1 MKKFFYSAITIF
13 IALVMTSCYE
23 DYIKDNDTTTAYFSS
38 QRPLR
43 TVIAD
48 RDMGI
53 KVGVAIG
60 GKREVDMN
68 DWAEFEIDPDLLEG
82 TNLELLPQ
90 DYYYLSDPNK
100 MKVSR
105 STLAVADVSI
115 IFTEKFYND
124 PKSVEKYFALPF
136 KITNSSLE
144 QVLDEKSTSIVAIKY
159 VSNYHG
165 YYYIQGK
172 ISLLNDDNGVIEE
185 VEYCNNNMSQND
197 VRLVSTKS
205 RFKVSREGIANW
217 TISDNQCVN
226 LIFNDDG
233 TMDVEVEG
241 DNILPIEGGGTF
253 NEVDGKLEL
262 ILEYKFAKGTQI
274 YSVKEVLTRRQD
286 PLNDLRFEE
295 W

>member
-1 MKKFFYSAITIF
+1 MRKFFYSTITVF
-13 IALVMTSCYE
+13 VALVMTSCYE
-23 DYIKDNDTTTAYFSS
+23 DYIKDNDITTAYFAS
-38 QRPLR
+38 QKPLR

-48 RDMGI
+48 RGMDI

-68 DWAEFEIDPDLLEG
+68 DWAEFEIDPDLLDG

-90 DYYYLSDPNK
+90 DYYNLSDPNK

-105 STLAVADVSI
+105 PTLAVADVSI
-115 IFTEKFYND
+115 SFTEKFYND
-124 PKSVEKYFALPF
+124 PKSVEKHFALPF
-136 KITNSSLE
+136 RVTNSSLD

-159 VSNYHG
+159 ISNYHG

-205 RFKVSREGIANW
+205 RLRVSRAGIANW
-217 TISDNQCVN
+217 TISGNQCVD
-226 LIFNDDG
+226 LIFNDNG
-233 TMDVEVEG
+233 TMGVEVEG
-241 DNILPIEGGGTF
+241 DNISPIEGSGTY
-253 NEVDGKLEL
+253 NEKNGKLEL
-262 ILEYKFAKGTQI
+262 ILEYKFAKGSQI